1 MGNRSS
7 SPGINL
13 SEVRQEILKWKSRPN
28 WIHDDVEIPWTESH
42 LTAVLDYV
50 LKLEGIN
57 SSHFTQRNPNQ
68 AWYSSFNRSDSKK
81 FAEMV
86 ESFQQKLRQLFN
98 VPKLQQLSDKD
109 KTLKKNELIAAFIIF
124 LVQLWYHRT
133 GSFEGRVDSLK
144 KELRFLV
151 TILGDTPFLGTELE
165 QVQSLLAEFEAVATL
180 AGSLVYC
187 FNFTTDQQFKSV
199 ITKIDKALDALFK
212 RIDLLKANITNLIP
226 SITNAGMARKTVS
239 VVDSLFIV
247 ESLFYDLEDLLN
259 QDNSLIVDVKDQIR
273 MLHQELIF
281 SRSLLKDIKVNRHS
295 EIEELEEPVVQ
306 FKDVAYEA
314 EYLINSFLVG
324 DTPLWYFSIRLSHF
338 IDKIKLIGTGLQ
350 EIKMNYDIGA
360 LKVTKNLSP
369 QLSLQAKRNNE
380 VNDIT
385 VGFEDK
391 EKDILDQLIGG
402 ADQLQVISIFGMPGL
417 GKTTLARKIYNHP
430 SVNYRFDKRS
440 WSVISQTY
448 QRKNVLINVL
458 ISSISEL
465 DKDMILNMEEERLA
479 EHLYKS
485 LMGRRYLIVM
495 DDIWDSNL
503 WDNLLRFFPDDR
515 NGSRILF
522 TSRNKNVAP
531 PNSIIYALPSLSN
544 GQCWELLKKKVFH
557 DEPCPPQLQ
566 VIGKKIAANCYG
578 LPLAVVI
585 IAGILSTMDK
595 EEITWKNVGENLESF
610 ICDGRNNS
618 MMQILELSYNH
629 LSNHLKPC
637 FLYFGA
643 FPEDKEI
650 SVRKLIRLWIA
661 EGFISNERK
670 ENADSVAEEYLKELI
685 DKSLVIVSKR
695 RSDDGIK
702 TCVVHDLLRDLC
714 LRVAEEENFLKLMD
728 NNYSIYERHHRLCF
742 HTSQASSQ
750 FVRPFFGLHV
760 RSFFGHMLDST
771 LFVLNM
777 KLLRALD
784 LRISDVNLGAI
795 KFLLHLRYL
804 AINYM
809 PLSIGSLVNLEFLV
823 VKTTRIVDIHPQ
835 ILKMTKLRYL
845 HLTPLAIFDEKCNS
859 SQINNLEFLS
869 NVSIS
874 NLKDE
879 ELLKC
884 SPHLRKLKCR
894 CQPFVDNQRRLRYPD
909 LHFLTRLESL
919 KMTTV
924 HGGKAVEI
932 NFPSNIKKL
941 TLDGLRLPWEKM
953 SVIGGLPNLEVLKL
967 KYNAIVGET
976 WDTRD
981 DEFQQLRFLKLEI
994 LDLHQWNVATSEHFP
1009 KLQRLVF
1016 RDCYNLQEIPTE
1028 IGEIDTLQSIEVE
1041 SCLKSL
1047 AQSARK
1053 IEQEQRDMG
1062 NEELK
1067 VFIGHI
1073 FRDGG
1078 HKSND
1083 GDSSD
1088 DDD

>member
-165 QVQSLLAEFEAVATL
+165 QVQSLLAEFEAVANL

-226 SITNAGMARKTVS
+226 SITNAGMTRKTVA

-259 QDNSLIVDVKDQIR
+259 QDNSLIVDVKDQIK
-273 MLHQELIF
+273 MLHQELMF
-281 SRSLLKDIKVNRHS
+281 SLSLLKDIKVNRHS
-295 EIEELEEPVVQ
+295 EIEELEEPVVRIR
-306 FKDVAYEA
+306 DAAYEA

-324 DTPLWYFSIRLSHF
+324 DTPLWYFSIRLPHF

-465 DKDMILNMEEERLA
+465 DKDRILNMEEERLA

-557 DEPCPPQLQ
+557 DEPYPPQLQ

-585 IAGILSTMDK
+585 IA
-595 EEITWKNVGENLESF
+595 
-610 ICDGRNNS
+610 
-618 MMQILELSYNH
+618 
-629 LSNHLKPC
+629 
-637 FLYFGA
+637 
-643 FPEDKEI
+643 EDKEI

-777 KLLRALD
+777 KLLRVLD
-784 LRISDVNLGAI
+784 LQISDVNLGAI

-953 SVIGGLPNLEVLKL
+953 S
-967 KYNAIVGET
+967 
-976 WDTRD
+976 
-981 DEFQQLRFLKLEI
+981 LRFLKLEI